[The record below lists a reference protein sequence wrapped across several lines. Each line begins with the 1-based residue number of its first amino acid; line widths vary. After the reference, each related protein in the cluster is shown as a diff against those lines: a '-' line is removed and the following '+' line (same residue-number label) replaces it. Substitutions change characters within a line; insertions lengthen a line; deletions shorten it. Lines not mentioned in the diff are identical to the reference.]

1 MRDIKSL
8 FKRVGLI
15 GTLLVLVT
23 IAGSKAFFSDQET
36 SVGNVL
42 ADGGIDLKIDN
53 SSWYN
58 GAFQQSTSWTL
69 DDLAGHLFF
78 DFKDLKPGD
87 EGEDT
92 VSFHVRDNDS
102 WLCANVTLTESAD
115 NGINEPEDEDGDVTD
130 GKWAGELDE
139 HLEFIFWADDGDNV
153 LETDENILL
162 TGTPSALPQDPGEPG
177 LDLAIADSV
186 NNVFTGLADDP
197 LKGSTTYYI
206 GKAWCFG
213 DITADPVTADLGVD
227 PSVDPGVKC
236 DGSLESNISQT
247 DSIKGDVSFTAYQ
260 ARDLADFICGQPIP
274 TPKPTPT
281 PLPSPSV
288 LPSVTPSPSPIACVE
303 VFASE
308 VVSTVQGTRKDGS
321 SVLVTRSD
329 PADMLGAP
337 NGPVE
342 GTFYSLGFNGV
353 AVLKFASPVLDVAGV
368 DLSFHEITN
377 GRSTYPL
384 EKASVAVS
392 ADNVTY
398 FAIGEVT
405 SEPAGD
411 GVEFLDFSSTG
422 LGSIQYVKLT
432 NTTNPSI
439 HGALA
444 DGYDVDAVD
453 GVCGT
458 K

>member
-8 FKRVGLI
+8 FKRVGVVGAMLA
-15 GTLLVLVT
+15 LVT
-23 IAGSKAFFSDQET
+23 IAGSKAFFSDRET

-58 GAFQQSTSWTL
+58 GEFQQSTSWTL
-69 DDLAGHLFF
+69 DELAGHLFF

-92 VSFHVRDNDS
+92 VSFHVRDNDA

-115 NGINEPEDEDGDVTD
+115 NGITEPEGEDGDVTD
-130 GKWAGELDE
+130 GKWVGELDE
-139 HLEFIFWADDGDNV
+139 HVEFIFWADDGDNV

-177 LDLAIADSV
+177 IDLAIADSV

-197 LKGSTTYYI
+197 LKGSTVYYI

-213 DITADPVTADLGVD
+213 DINADPVTADLGVD
-227 PSVDPGVKC
+227 PSVDPGVTC
-236 DGSLESNISQT
+236 DGSLETNITQT
-247 DSIKGDVSFTAYQ
+247 DSIKGDVSFTAFQ
-260 ARDLADFICGQPIP
+260 ARDLSDFVCGQPIP

-288 LPSVTPSPSPIACVE
+288 LPSATPSPSPVACTE
-303 VFASE
+303 VFVSQA
-308 VVSTVQGTRKDGS
+308 VSTAQGTRKDGS
-321 SVLVTRSD
+321 SVLATRSD
-329 PADMLGAP
+329 PTDMLGTP
-337 NGPVE
+337 DGPAE

-353 AVLKFASPVLDVAGV
+353 AVLKFGSPVLDVVGV

-377 GRSTYPL
+377 GRDTYPL
-384 EKASVAVS
+384 EKANVAVS
-392 ADNVTY
+392 SDNVTY
-398 FAIGEVT
+398 FFIGEVT
-405 SEPAGD
+405 SEPTGD
-411 GVEFLDFSSTG
+411 GVEFLDFSPTG

-432 NTTNPSI
+432 NTTDPAI

-453 GVCGT
+453 GKCGT